1 MSNPFAALD
10 PEFNV
15 LQIKKNIKPVTSTKK
30 TQSVPQCNNEHKY
43 GFCKFHPFLGGTC
56 KFLHTIV
63 PLCPATKNGEIC
75 QNQQPSL
82 NSTETVC
89 KCRHDDYRVSN
100 FKNFK
105 SLRSAKMPIT
115 VPVRD
120 QCDDGIF
127 CKKTRGTGFGECPC
141 SHPVIRSGAQIGANG
156 DIRYASEIQSFF
168 QPQTNVPLSV
178 VADTLKTEPSEAFVV
193 IPIQR
198 EFAPLKEV
206 MVITPKPKNGSK
218 IRVNFADIAT
228 TLS

>member
-10 PEFNV
+10 PEFHA
-15 LQIKKNIKPVTSTKK
+15 LQTKKSRKPVASTEKK
-30 TQSVPQCNNEHKY
+30 TKSLPQCNNEHKY

-63 PLCPATKNGEIC
+63 PLCPATKNGDIC

-82 NSTETVC
+82 NSTKTVC
-89 KCRHDDYRVSN
+89 KCSHDYRVPN

-105 SLRSAKMPIT
+105 SSRLAQVPIT
-115 VPVRD
+115 VPVRE

-127 CKKTRGTGFGECPC
+127 CKKTRGTGFGECFF

-168 QPQTNVPLSV
+168 QPQTTVPLSV
-178 VADTLKTEPSEAFVV
+178 VVGTVKPEPSDDFVATPV
-193 IPIQR
+193 QR
-198 EFAPLKEV
+198 LFAPLKEV
-206 MVITPKPKNGSK
+206 MVITSKPKNGTK
-218 IRVNFADIAT
+218 VRVNFAEIAT

>member
-10 PEFNV
+10 PEYIAH
-15 LQIKKNIKPVTSTKK
+15 QIKKNKKPDTGTEKK
-30 TQSVPQCNNEHKY
+30 TNIVPQCNNEHRY

-56 KFLHTIV
+56 KFLHTVV

-89 KCRHDDYRVSN
+89 KCRHDDYRLSD
-100 FKNFK
+100 FK
-105 SLRSAKMPIT
+105 SSRSAKVPISI
-115 VPVRD
+115 PVRE
-120 QCDDGIF
+120 QCVDGIF
-127 CKKTRGTGFGECPC
+127 CKKIRGTGFGECPC

-156 DIRYASEIQSFF
+156 DLRDAYQVHSFF
-168 QPQTNVPLSV
+168 QPHTNVPLSV
-178 VADTLKTEPSEAFVV
+178 VADTVKTEPSKAFLATPV
-193 IPIQR
+193 QR

-206 MVITPKPKNGSK
+206 MTITPKPKNGSK
-218 IRVNFADIAT
+218 ARVNFAEIAT